1 MKDAISRFL
10 GQKSLSKNSG
20 LSYSYDLHQFL
31 EVCKHQVSP
40 TSLALY
46 QTFLQGLKPS
56 AQRRKLSAVN
66 QFLYFL
72 YQEGS
77 LERFYKLTTE
87 VPSQRSAP
95 SPVEEMAILLEPS
108 DYPIGQV
115 IALLVAHLGLLP
127 IELAQL
133 TWDNL
138 DKEFR
143 VLTVERDGHKRV
155 LTIPAQLLPFLEQA
169 EGAVYLF
176 DRKGKPY
183 SRQWFFNQLSAYT
196 KSIGKPQW
204 TAQTLREQYILHQ
217 LQSGLSDLELAR
229 QLGLKSTLSLE
240 KYKTWI

>member
-1 MKDAISRFL
+1 MKEAISRFL

-20 LSYSYDLHQFL
+20 LSYGYDLQQFL
-31 EVCKHQVSP
+31 EVCKEQVSP
-40 TSLALY
+40 TSLAYY
-46 QTFLQGLKPS
+46 QTFLKGLKPN

-77 LERFYKLTTE
+77 LERFYKLTVD
-87 VPSQRSAP
+87 VPHTAAAAVT
-95 SPVEEMAILLEPS
+95 VEDISILLEPTA
-108 DYPIGQV
+108 YPLGQLM
-115 IALLVAHLGLLP
+115 ALLVAYLGLQP
-127 IELAQL
+127 AELAHL
-133 TWDNL
+133 TWQDV

-143 VLTVERDGHKRV
+143 MLTVERDGHRRV
-155 LTIPAQLLPFLEQA
+155 LTIPVELLPFLEQE
-169 EGAVYLF
+169 EGASYLF

-196 KSIGKPQW
+196 ASLGKPQW
-204 TAQTLREQYILHQ
+204 TAQKLREQYIVRQ
-217 LQSGLSDLELAR
+217 LKSGVPELELAR